1 MLCNSKRSYNEQS
14 CDTNSG
20 WINGQGFAPSYW
32 LTHFLM
38 EKATWQLT
46 DVECFEVTTGV
57 QSGDCG
63 LSLLDLG
70 HELPLPCPPAGNEPS
85 LALRC

>member
-1 MLCNSKRSYNEQS
+1 
-14 CDTNSG
+14 
-20 WINGQGFAPSYW
+20 
-32 LTHFLM
+32 M